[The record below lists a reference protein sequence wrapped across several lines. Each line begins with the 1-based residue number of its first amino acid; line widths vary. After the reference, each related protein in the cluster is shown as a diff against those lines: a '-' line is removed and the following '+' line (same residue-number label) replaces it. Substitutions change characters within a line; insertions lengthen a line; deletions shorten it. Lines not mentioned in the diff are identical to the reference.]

1 MDDEEDDKPGI
12 PAWMATFADL
22 MSLMMC
28 FFVLLLSFAEMD
40 AIRFKEIATEM
51 QKAFGVQRDVPAIDP
66 PMGTSPIF
74 DKFSPGIPQPTPIDS
89 VKQQTSE
96 QRPELRTFT
105 SDARVDQ
112 AVEKQMEQSVEQ
124 LQAVLETELSQ
135 GLMQLER
142 DRERIVIR
150 IEEKGSFPSGSADM
164 TAGLASMLATIAEV
178 VAEMPGLLAIE
189 GHTDDIPIR
198 TARFRSNWDLSA
210 ARAASVANA
219 LLDKRLIE
227 PGRLTVQ
234 GFAETRPRAENTTAD
249 GRALNRRVEIIIDLA
264 EPVGDLK
271 QRAQELIEAGRD
283 DLLID
288 LEW

>member
-22 MSLMMC
+22 MSLLMC

-40 AIRFKEIATEM
+40 AIKFKQIASEM
-51 QKAFGVQRDVPAIDP
+51 RTAFGVQREVQAIDV

-89 VKQQTSE
+89 IRQQTTDE
-96 QRPELRTFT
+96 RPELRTFT

-112 AVEKQMEQSVEQ
+112 IVDKQMEQSIEQ
-124 LQAVLETELSQ
+124 LKAVLETQLSQ
-135 GLMQLER
+135 GLMQLDR

-164 TAGLASMLATIAEV
+164 TAGLMTMLTSIAEV

-219 LLDKRLIE
+219 LLDKRLID

-234 GFAETRPRAENTTAD
+234 GFADTRPRVENTSAD

-264 EPVGDLK
+264 EPVGELR
-271 QRAQELIEAGRD
+271 QRAQDLIEAGRD
-283 DLLID
+283 ELLVD

>member
-1 MDDEEDDKPGI
+1 MDDEEEAKPGI

-22 MSLMMC
+22 MSLLMC

-40 AIRFKEIATEM
+40 AIKFREIATEM

-89 VKQQTSE
+89 VKQQTTD
-96 QRPELRTFT
+96 QKPELRTFT
-105 SDARVDQ
+105 SDARVDE
-112 AVEKQMEQSVEQ
+112 AVEKQMEQSVAQ

-142 DRERIVIR
+142 DRERIIIR

-164 TAGLASMLATIAEV
+164 TSGLASMLAGIAEV

-210 ARAASVANA
+210 SRAASVANA
-219 LLDKRLIE
+219 LLDKQLIQ

-234 GFAETRPRAENTTAD
+234 GFAETRPRAENTSAD

-264 EPVGDLK
+264 EPVDDLK
-271 QRAQELIEAGRD
+271 ARAQSLIEAGRD